1 MLSAQEIEDSLSLG
15 DGQARR
21 VISIR
26 DEKLKQRAIP
36 TFSNPLSA
44 RGAFHGLPDAF
55 KEVDPPYVMNADLAV
70 ALGPSPSQVII
81 AEGDSWF
88 DYPRNDILNIL
99 EDRYGFDVE
108 SCAHKG
114 DNVEDMAYTDGQLEN
129 FTRRLEKIL
138 RRNSAPP
145 KAILL
150 SGGGNDIAG
159 AEFKMLL
166 NHRASPIGGLNS
178 KVVDGIINER
188 VMTSYITIIQAVTSV
203 CMSRIGRTV
212 PIIIHGYD
220 YPIPDGRGF
229 LGGFSILLGP
239 WFEPG
244 FRLKGFDSLQERIL
258 HTRNL
263 INVFNDMLL
272 NISQI
277 SGFEH
282 VRFVDLRGTLSA
294 ATHNE
299 KYKDDWANELHPSQS
314 GFEKITDKIYTAL
327 VEI

>member
-1 MLSAQEIEDSLSLG
+1 MLSAQEIKDSLDVG
-15 DGQARR
+15 DNQAKR
-21 VISIR
+21 VIFVR
-26 DEKLKQRAIP
+26 DEKLKQRK
-36 TFSNPLSA
+36 SA
-44 RGAFHGLPDAF
+44 NFTGSLTVRGAPRESPDNLDG
-55 KEVDPPYVMNADLAV
+55 EPSLILNESLAAV
-70 ALGPSPSQVII
+70 LGPSPSQVII

-129 FTRRLEKIL
+129 FSRRIEKVL
-138 RRNSAPP
+138 RRNTIPL
-145 KAILL
+145 AILL
-150 SGGGNDIAG
+150 SAGGNDIAG

-188 VMTSYITIIQAVTSV
+188 VMTSYITIIQAVTSI
-203 CMSRIGRTV
+203 CISRIGRAV
-212 PIIIHGYD
+212 PIVIHGYD

-229 LGGFSILLGP
+229 LGGFSILPGP

-244 FRLKGFDSLQERIL
+244 FRLKGFDSIQERIL
-258 HTRNL
+258 HTSAL
-263 INVFNDMLL
+263 IDTFNNMLS
-272 NISQI
+272 NISKI
-277 SGFEH
+277 PGFDH
-282 VRFVDLRGTLSA
+282 VQFVDLRGTLSA
-294 ATHNE
+294 ITLDE

-314 GFEKITDKIYTAL
+314 GFEKITEKIYQAL
-327 VEI
+327 I